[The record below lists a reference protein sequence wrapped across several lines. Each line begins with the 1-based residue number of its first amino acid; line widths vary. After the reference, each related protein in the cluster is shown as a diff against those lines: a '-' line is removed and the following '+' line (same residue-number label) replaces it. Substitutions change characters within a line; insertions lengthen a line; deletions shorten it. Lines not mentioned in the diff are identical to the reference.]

1 MGLSCRCVAEGAMTE
16 PDKFA
21 PPGLT
26 FDDVLLLPAASDVLP
41 GEADTAARI
50 TRRISL
56 RVPLVSSAMDTVT
69 EARMAVA
76 MARQG
81 GVGVLH
87 RNLAIEDQAQQVD
100 VVKRSE
106 AGMITNPVTCTPD
119 ATVGDVERTCRRYR
133 ISGLPVTGGD
143 GVLLGIVTNRDIR
156 FETNQ
161 DRRVAEVM
169 TPMPLVTAPVGVAP
183 DEALDL
189 LRRHKVEKLPL
200 VDGAGRLR
208 GLITVKD
215 FAKSEEYPLATKDPG
230 GRLVAG
236 AAVGVGED
244 AKGRAQALIDAGVD
258 FLVVDTAHGHAQS
271 VLDMVQQLKANADVE
286 VIGGNVAT
294 REGAQALIDAGADG
308 VKVGV
313 GPGSICTTRVVAGV
327 GVPQVTAIYEAA
339 QAARAAGVPVMGD
352 GGLQYSGDIAKAIAA
367 GADTV
372 MLGSLLAGC
381 EETPGE
387 MVFINGKQYKLYRG
401 MGSLGAMRNRERGRS
416 YSKDRYF
423 QDDVLREDKLV
434 PQGVEGQVPYRGPL
448 AAVAVQLIGG
458 LRAAMGY
465 CGARTI
471 AELQQARFVRITA
484 AGLKESHPHDIQMTV
499 EAPNY
504 SGERTLSARA
514 LFTNG

>member
-1 MGLSCRCVAEGAMTE
+1 MT
-16 PDKFA
+16 DAVKFA
-21 PPGLT
+21 PPALT
-26 FDDVLLLPAASDVLP
+26 FDDVLLLPAHSAIMP
-41 GEADTAARI
+41 GDADTTARLSRRI
-50 TRRISL
+50 TL
-56 RVPLVSSAMDTVT
+56 NVPLVSSAMDTVT

-87 RNLAIEDQAQQVD
+87 RNLSIEDQAQQVD
-100 VVKRSE
+100 MVKRSE
-106 AGMITNPVTCTPD
+106 AGMITNPVTCGPD
-119 ATVGDVERTCRRYR
+119 ATVADVENLCARYR
-133 ISGLPVTGGD
+133 ISGVPVTTPD

-156 FETNQ
+156 FEA
-161 DRRVAEVM
+161 DHGRRVTAVM
-169 TPMPLVTAPVGVAP
+169 TAMPLVTAPVGVAR
-183 DEALDL
+183 DQALSL
-189 LRRHKVEKLPL
+189 LRQHKLEKLPL

-215 FAKSEEYPLATKDPG
+215 FTKSDEFPQATKDAE
-230 GRLVAG
+230 GRLVVG

-244 AKGRAQALIDAGVD
+244 AKRRAQALAEAGAD
-258 FLVVDTAHGHAQS
+258 FLVVDTAHGHAQA
-271 VLDMVQQLKANADVE
+271 VLDMVTQVKANTKVD

-294 REGAQALIDAGADG
+294 RAGAQALIDVGADA

-339 QAARAAGVPVMGD
+339 QAARAAGVPVIGD
-352 GGLQYSGDIAKAIAA
+352 GGLQHSGDIAKAIAA

-381 EETPGE
+381 EEGPGE
-387 MVFINGKQYKLYRG
+387 MVFIHGKQYKLYRG
-401 MGSLGAMRNRERGRS
+401 MGSLAAMRNTERGRS

-448 AAVAVQLIGG
+448 SAVAGQLVGG
-458 LRAAMGY
+458 LRAAMGF
-465 CGARTI
+465 CGTSNI
-471 AELQQARFVRITA
+471 AELQQARFTQITA
-484 AGLKESHPHDIQMTV
+484 AGLAESHPHDIEMTA

-504 SGERTLSARA
+504 ARRRP
-514 LFTNG
+514 